1 MFHFFLLNKEPESK
15 LSCCHVSMAS
25 TFHEQKKSFVVIV
38 CSNFKATWFL
48 YQDINKLL
56 QFLYFAFFYWFKE
69 QMYTDQI
76 SVKNMSIDLAHI
88 ECT

>member
-1 MFHFFLLNKEPESK
+1 
-15 LSCCHVSMAS
+15 MAS
-25 TFHEQKKSFVVIV
+25 TSYEQIKSYVVNV
-38 CSNFKATWFL
+38 CNNFKATWFL
-48 YQDINKLL
+48 YQDINELI
-56 QFLYFAFFYWFKE
+56 QFLYISVLYWFKE